1 MERSCEMKY
10 TLNDIRNKEVIN
22 IRSGSKIG
30 YVDDIEFDAES
41 LTVKSLVIYGRG
53 HFFGFF
59 GRDDDVVIKCR
70 DIEIIGTD
78 TILISTNETILPK
91 TIDVKAKSLCK

>member
-1 MERSCEMKY
+1 MKY

-78 TILISTNETILPK
+78 TILVSTSETISPK
-91 TIDVKAKSLCK
+91 TINAKAKSLCK

>member
-1 MERSCEMKY
+1 MKY

-41 LTVKSLVIYGRG
+41 LTVKSLIIYGRG
-53 HFFGFF
+53 RFLGFF

-78 TILISTNETILPK
+78 TILVSTNEVISPK
-91 TIDVKAKSLCK
+91 NS

>member
-1 MERSCEMKY
+1 MKY

-53 HFFGFF
+53 HFFSFF

>member
-1 MERSCEMKY
+1 MKY

-41 LTVKSLVIYGRG
+41 LTVKSLIIYGRG
-53 HFFGFF
+53 RFLGFF

-78 TILISTNETILPK
+78 TILVSTNEVISPK
-91 TIDVKAKSLCK
+91 TVDAKVKSLCK

>member
-1 MERSCEMKY
+1 MKY

-41 LTVKSLVIYGRG
+41 LTVKSLIIYGRG
-53 HFFGFF
+53 RFLGFF

-78 TILISTNETILPK
+78 TILVSTNEVISPK
-91 TIDVKAKSLCK
+91 TVDVKFKSLCK

>member
-1 MERSCEMKY
+1 MKY

-91 TIDVKAKSLCK
+91 AIDVKAKSLCK

>member
-53 HFFGFF
+53 RFWGFF

-78 TILISTNETILPK
+78 TILVSTNETISPK
-91 TIDVKAKSLCK
+91 TVDVKVKSLCK

>member
-1 MERSCEMKY
+1 MKY
-10 TLNDIRNKEVIN
+10 TLNDIRSKEVIN

-41 LTVKSLVIYGRG
+41 LTVKSLIIYGRG
-53 HFFGFF
+53 RFLGLF

-78 TILISTNETILPK
+78 TILVSTNEVISPK
-91 TIDVKAKSLCK
+91 TIDGKVKSLCK

>member
-1 MERSCEMKY
+1 MKY

-41 LTVKSLVIYGRG
+41 LTVKSLIIYGRG
-53 HFFGFF
+53 RFLGFF

-78 TILISTNETILPK
+78 TILVSTNEVISPK
-91 TIDVKAKSLCK
+91 TVDVKVKSLCK

>member
-1 MERSCEMKY
+1 MKY

-53 HFFGFF
+53 RFFGFF

-78 TILISTNETILPK
+78 TILVSTNETISPK
-91 TIDVKAKSLCK
+91 TIDVKAKSLYK

>member
-1 MERSCEMKY
+1 MKY
-10 TLNDIRNKEVIN
+10 TLSDICSKEVIN
-22 IRSGSKIG
+22 IRTGSKIG

-53 HFFGFF
+53 HFWGFF

-78 TILISTNETILPK
+78 TILVSANETISTK
-91 TIDVKAKSLCK
+91 AVDVKIKSLCK

>member
-1 MERSCEMKY
+1 MKY
-10 TLNDIRNKEVIN
+10 TLSDIRSKEVIN
-22 IRSGSKIG
+22 IKTGSKIG

-53 HFFGFF
+53 RFWGFF
-59 GRDDDVVIKCR
+59 GRDEDVVIKCR

-78 TILISTNETILPK
+78 TILVSTNETIAPK
-91 TIDVKAKSLCK
+91 TIDAKVKSLCK

>member
-1 MERSCEMKY
+1 MKY

-41 LTVKSLVIYGRG
+41 FTVKSLVIYGRG
-53 HFFGFF
+53 RFFGFF

-78 TILISTNETILPK
+78 TILVSTNETISPK
-91 TIDVKAKSLCK
+91 TIDVIAKSLCK

>member
-1 MERSCEMKY
+1 MKY

-41 LTVKSLVIYGRG
+41 LTVKSLIIYGRG
-53 HFFGFF
+53 RLLGFF

-78 TILISTNETILPK
+78 TILVSTNEVISPK
-91 TIDVKAKSLCK
+91 TVDVKVKSLCK

>member
-1 MERSCEMKY
+1 MKY

-91 TIDVKAKSLCK
+91 TIDIKAKSLCK

>member
-1 MERSCEMKY
+1 MKY

-41 LTVKSLVIYGRG
+41 LTVKSLIIYGRSK
-53 HFFGFF
+53 FWGFF
-59 GRDDDVVIKCR
+59 GREEDVVIKCR

-78 TILISTNETILPK
+78 TILVSTNEIISPK
-91 TIDVKAKSLCK
+91 TIDVKVKNLCK

>member
-1 MERSCEMKY
+1 MKY

-41 LTVKSLVIYGRG
+41 LTVKSLIIYGRG
-53 HFFGFF
+53 RFLGFF

-78 TILISTNETILPK
+78 TILVSTNETILPK
-91 TIDVKAKSLCK
+91 TIDVKVKSLCK

>member
-1 MERSCEMKY
+1 MKY